1 MSIYLLLLRV
11 TSFSWGSGPQNESVV
26 VRSSHAPFFFVS
38 PTVTVTEL
46 LLPETATNDQ
56 VGQTVVSW
64 KSGPNP
70 YPFDYSVK
78 CYAVD
83 SADAD
88 VATCQEIDNLTPVG
102 DVVSGKVPM
111 IHSKVDVTYDGFTD
125 KYVDCYIRVSGAA
138 GTKSK
143 CTYAG
148 RATIP
153 DATTI

>member
-11 TSFSWGSGPQNESVV
+11 TCFLWGSGPQNESVV
-26 VRSSHAPFFFVS
+26 GVRSSLSPFFFVS

-46 LLPETATNDQ
+46 PEPELDERTMLTAVRKASVGSSVLLPETATNAQ

-78 CYAVD
+78 CYAVA

-88 VATCQEIDNLTPVG
+88 VATCQ
-102 DVVSGKVPM
+102 
-111 IHSKVDVTYDGFTD
+111 
-125 KYVDCYIRVSGAA
+125 
-138 GTKSK
+138 
-143 CTYAG
+143 
-148 RATIP
+148 
-153 DATTI
+153 